1 MNLLDNFQRYIR
13 RNELAAPEDFI
24 LLTVSG
30 GVDSMVMLSLFVR
43 SGYRVGVA
51 HCNFQLRGVESEE
64 DEELVRREAEKYG
77 VPWYNKRFDT
87 KGEMERTGES
97 MEMAARR
104 LRYAWFDELSRE
116 HGYTVV
122 AIAHHIDDSIETFF
136 INLLRGTGLRGLTG
150 ITTHA
155 GKLIRPLMFA
165 SRKDILEYAV
175 AQHIP
180 YREDSSNRSTKYLR
194 NKIRLG
200 LVPRIKEISPK
211 FTDLM
216 RQNIGRLTDAQLFI
230 NHGIQ
235 RIRPLMFA
243 SRKDILEYAVAQ
255 HIPYREDSSNRS
267 TKYLRNKIRLG
278 LVPRIKEISPKFTD
292 LMRQN
297 IGRLTDAQ
305 LFINHGIQRIRE
317 EVITTENGID
327 TIHIDRIDRAFPLNF
342 VIFELLNS
350 TYSFKGD
357 VSDALVRALE
367 QNSGTGKRFYS
378 KSHVAYIDRGRIMVT
393 PIPADDPCQV
403 QVEAGAPRCYCGNS
417 VLYFELRDIDDIQGF
432 GVPEHIAQVDAD
444 KLKYPLTVRRWQ
456 EGDWFIPYGMSGR
469 KKVSDYLIDHK
480 VPLPEKARQ
489 FVLLSGDEIV
499 WLVGRRID
507 DRYRLTAETEN
518 VLRITKEII

>member
-155 GKLIRPLMFA
+155 GKL
-165 SRKDILEYAV
+165 
-175 AQHIP
+175 
-180 YREDSSNRSTKYLR
+180 
-194 NKIRLG
+194 
-200 LVPRIKEISPK
+200 
-211 FTDLM
+211 
-216 RQNIGRLTDAQLFI
+216 
-230 NHGIQ
+230 
-235 RIRPLMFA
+235 IRPLMFA

-489 FVLLSGDEIV
+489 FVLLSGDSNGHFVTTSRSARI
-499 WLVGRRID
+499 LPISASNRSGRRDCAPSHRAWMGSLCTSMMRPSALQAVADIAMGET
-507 DRYRLTAETEN
+507 RRLMPTVNLDAEVCFN
-518 VLRITKEII
+518 CLN